1 MRNENS
7 MAQEKIN
14 QIEKEQNEIL
24 NEVEKEKD
32 DKIAE
37 LQDTLDEINLNHDEY
52 VKKIERELLLR
63 SQKIENLQKF
73 INDTKNSIDVIK
85 AQQEQYLKEQSEEFD
100 NEKQILNEKIKNAE
114 KDCETTEIEIT
125 KLNEQN
131 TQLENRKKQKKI
143 KNKRKNMTKKKQ
155 KSNKKQKNT
164 KKEKNKNKRAKYSIR
179 K

>member
-37 LQDTLDEINLNHDEY
+37 LQDTLDDINLNHDEY

-85 AQQEQYLKEQSEEFD
+85 AQQEQYLKEQSEEFE
-100 NEKQILNEKIKNAE
+100 NEKNIYKKWKKNS
-114 KDCETTEIEIT
+114 KM
-125 KLNEQN
+125 
-131 TQLENRKKQKKI
+131 KKMK
-143 KNKRKNMTKKKQ
+143 
-155 KSNKKQKNT
+155 
-164 KKEKNKNKRAKYSIR
+164 
-179 K
+179 